1 MVVTIGIICDRVR
14 WDEKELIKAARK
26 RGAKPIVIDQKNM
39 VLDLTGNEDNIPEAD
54 VYLQRSVSTLKG
66 LYITKILEEKG
77 YTVINSFEPSRI
89 CADKLL
95 TTLALVK
102 AGVPTPR
109 TLVAFDIESGLDALN
124 KLGYPAVIKPVIG
137 SWGRFVAL
145 LRDRQTAKSI
155 MEERVFMGALYQT
168 FYLQE
173 YVEKNGRDIRSFV
186 IGDRVVAAIYR
197 IAVGDELRTN
207 TALGG
212 RAEPCPITPE
222 LEELS
227 LKAAEAVGGNGVYGI
242 DIFIGDKGM
251 MVNEVNHTV
260 EFHTTVPVTGI
271 DIPGLIIDYA
281 LERVK

>member
-1 MVVTIGIICDRVR
+1 MITIGIICDRVR

-26 RGAKPIVIDQKNM
+26 RGAKPIVIDQKNI
-39 VLDLTGNEDNIPEAD
+39 VLDLTGSGDNIPEAD

-66 LYITKILEEKG
+66 LYITKILEDKG
-77 YTVINSFEPSRI
+77 YMVINSFEPSRI

-102 AGVPTPR
+102 AGVPTPH
-109 TLVAFDIESGLDALN
+109 TLVAFDVESGLDALD

-145 LRDRQTAKSI
+145 LKDRQTAKSI

-212 RAEPCPITPE
+212 RAEPCPITPD

-260 EFHTTVPVTGI
+260 EFHTTVPITGI
-271 DIPGLIIDYA
+271 DIPGLIIDYV

>member
-1 MVVTIGIICDRVR
+1 MITVGLICDRVR
-14 WDEKELIKAARK
+14 WDEKELIKAVRK
-26 RGAKPIVIDQKNM
+26 RNAKPLVIDQKSIF
-39 VLDLTGNEDNIPEAD
+39 LDITGNKDNIPEAD
-54 VYLQRSVSTLKG
+54 IYLQRSVSTLKG
-66 LYITKILEEKG
+66 LYISKILEEKG
-77 YTVINSFEPSRI
+77 YTVINSFESSRI

-95 TTLALVK
+95 TTLALAK

-109 TLVAFDIESGLDALN
+109 TLVAFDIESGLEALE

-145 LRDRQTAKSI
+145 LRDRQTARSI
-155 MEERVFMGALYQT
+155 MEERAFMGALYQT
-168 FYLQE
+168 FYIQE
-173 YVEKNGRDIRSFV
+173 YVEKIGNRDIRSFV

-197 IAVGDELRTN
+197 VAVKDELRTN

-212 RAEPCPITPE
+212 KAEPCPITPE
-222 LEELS
+222 IESLS
-227 LKAAEAVGGNGVYGI
+227 LKAAEAVGGEGVYGV
-242 DIFIGDKGM
+242 DILIGNKGM

-271 DIPGLIIDYA
+271 DVPGLIIDYV